1 MSDVSDIISIM
12 SETASGLDISVRKK
26 SMDALRTLVTKNK
39 TIGEQNREKI
49 LLYLINAHPEGRSTS
64 ELTEDTGL
72 DRDTIHE
79 HCTDLSKQGLVIK
92 KDGKRGKYYLTSKS
106 SDDPGLRA
114 YWFNHRAIQN
124 FWSINAHKNNSF
136 CKLNYANN
144 NGDYLDQKSLFVFA
158 NNIGAYIT
166 YILIEAARPN
176 KKTSL
181 NLKTTE
187 GSKKFIVNNS
197 NDETTRKWIEK
208 SINPLSILN
217 EFEKLQC
224 IKRGLRRF
232 TDATESLDPSF
243 SIHEMDEENFKK
255 LTKAFT
261 NTFPHAFEKLETIR
275 KQLKNEIHEEGRQF
289 SKWKKK
295 LMWNEEMQKR
305 YDSSHLVKSGKEVIK
320 CDGIMNVVRVDK
332 QGNKHKKC
340 SKCGKIVV
348 TEY

>member
-1 MSDVSDIISIM
+1 M

-79 HCTDLSKQGLVIK
+79 HCTDLSKQGSVIK

-106 SDDPGLRA
+106 SDDLGLRA
-114 YWFNHRAIQN
+114 YWFNHRAMQN
-124 FWSINAHKNNSF
+124 FRGINAHKNNSF

-320 CDGIMNVVRVDK
+320 CDGIMNIVSVDK

-340 SKCGKIVV
+340 SKCGKIAV

>member
-1 MSDVSDIISIM
+1 MSDVIGIVNKM
-12 SETASGLDISVRKK
+12 SESRFKPGHSGPER
-26 SMDALRTLVTKNK
+26 SMDALRTYVTKNK

-49 LLYLINAHPEGRSTS
+49 LLCLINAHPEGRSTS

-144 NGDYLDQKSLFVFA
+144 NGDYLDQESLFVFA

-166 YILIEAARPN
+166 YVLLEAARPN
-176 KKTSL
+176 KKTTL
-181 NLKTTE
+181 NLKTTA
-187 GSKKFIVNNS
+187 SKKFVLNNS
-197 NDETTRKWIEK
+197 NYETTRKWIEK
-208 SINPLSILN
+208 SINPLSILH

-224 IKRGLRRF
+224 VKRGLRKHSDLVNASDF
-232 TDATESLDPSF
+232 SF
-243 SIHEMDEENFKK
+243 PFYRMDEENFKK
-255 LTKAFT
+255 LTIAFA
-261 NTFPHAFEKLETIR
+261 NTFPHAFEKLENIR
-275 KQLKNEIHEEGRQF
+275 KQLKNEIHEENRQF
-289 SKWKKK
+289 SKWKKE

-305 YDSSHLVKSGKEVIK
+305 YDSSHLIKSGKEVIK